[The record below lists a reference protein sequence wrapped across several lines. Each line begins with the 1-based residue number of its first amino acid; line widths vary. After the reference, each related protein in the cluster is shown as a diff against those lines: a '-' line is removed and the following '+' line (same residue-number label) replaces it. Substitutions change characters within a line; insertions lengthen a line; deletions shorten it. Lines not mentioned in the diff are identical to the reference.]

1 MAFDSTWIKHVT
13 SRDALGR
20 LEPAKAVC
28 KSRVLHLF
36 KPARPISA
44 TNGASTA
51 EDTGKT
57 TRSTMSSAL
66 PPIPDSPP
74 AQPAN
79 SDVPAAPNPSSA
91 NPAYGPRPPAGEF
104 ALPIPEQIR
113 ALLQSRLAVTLAD
126 GRVLRGTLTS
136 VDSTSVLMTNVEE
149 LREVASAN
157 VRKYW
162 PWSKDGINAGY
173 DEDGGAGAGAGA
185 SAGGVGREAAG
196 RGSGAGRAAGQ
207 GGGEGEGKG
216 EAGETGEEEREGEAE
231 GEGRVGGGGPASRIR
246 RRELQSILVQFAHC
260 RRIELDA
267 EDHAAWRR
275 YCEVPAEMRAQV
287 QASRLQ
293 MGQVI

>member
-1 MAFDSTWIKHVT
+1 
-13 SRDALGR
+13 
-20 LEPAKAVC
+20 
-28 KSRVLHLF
+28 
-36 KPARPISA
+36 
-44 TNGASTA
+44 
-51 EDTGKT
+51 
-57 TRSTMSSAL
+57 MSSAL
-66 PPIPDSPP
+66 PPIPCSPP

-79 SDVPAAPNPSSA
+79 SDVSAAPDASSA
-91 NPAYGPRPPAGEF
+91 KAAYGPRPPAGEF

-157 VRKYW
+157 VRTYW

-173 DEDGGAGAGAGA
+173 DEDGGAGASAGS

-196 RGSGAGRAAGQ
+196 GGSGAGHAAGQ
-207 GGGEGEGKG
+207 GGGEGEGKV
-216 EAGETGEEEREGEAE
+216 EADETGEGDREGEAEE